1 MKCGRD
7 PLTDAT
13 VDFVF
18 VGGRSNRRTQSART
32 TTAVAVVAAV
42 VMIFAGAA
50 FADAAPGTDFRVSN
64 AGVDGDTQP
73 GAFNPDVAYNSTDNQ
88 YLEVW
93 YGDGDN
99 TFDYE
104 IYGQR
109 IDANGNEIGSD
120 FLISNADPPGNL
132 TRIALDPAV
141 AYNKTNNEYL
151 VIWYA
156 DELPTD
162 NEYEVWGQRLSATG
176 AELGSDFRIS
186 NMGDD
191 NSTSRTALRDPEVTY
206 NATTNQYLAVWA
218 GNNLPAFGK
227 YEIWGQK
234 ITNTGAE
241 VQGTPES
248 GGQCTDTVDSDGDG
262 LINDGCPAVGAPETA
277 CVSNILDND
286 GDGAG
291 NDGCPTN
298 TDFRI
303 SNTGSDADPSRTT
316 DNPVVATNTSNG
328 QYMVAWYGNPSSA
341 AGENEIY
348 GQVLSQTGAEVG
360 TDFRISNVGPDG
372 NGLYEPGVDPPA
384 IAYDSDDNQFLVTWY
399 GNDPPLSHEEY
410 EIFGQRL
417 TAAGAEVG
425 TDFRISNVGTDGDTA
440 RNTFAP
446 AVTYDE
452 TDKQYLVAW
461 YGDIGAEIEVCGQKL
476 AGDSGNEVGGDFR
489 LSNMGPDQ
497 DAAYAGFFPALT
509 WNSTANEYL
518 ATWYGDNTTDD
529 EFEVY
534 ARRIGTATAAEPCSS
549 GIIRDPPQITAVGHS
564 SRHLT
569 ATWSLASGISSYA
582 IEVAT
587 SPAVRSDGFFE
598 DATTVL
604 SDETLAPDSR
614 SYTSAAQLPPGTY
627 YVHVAAYNAS
637 TPACGDPTSPACP
650 LEFSDPV
657 AVTIPPDPSGGTT
670 PPPSGGGNAKV
681 VTLKVGGSS
690 SQKALRKKAI
700 IVTATCDQACT
711 LTASGSLSIPGASK
725 TYRLRSVK
733 RSLAAGKR
741 VTLKL
746 KLSSKVIK
754 TAKRALR
761 KHKRIRA
768 TIRLTAKNS
777 AGTKTSRKSIRIT
790 G

>member
-1 MKCGRD
+1 
-7 PLTDAT
+7 
-13 VDFVF
+13 VDLVL
-18 VGGRSNRRTQSART
+18 VGGRSKRRTQSART

-42 VMIFAGAA
+42 LAIFTGAA
-50 FADAAPGTDFRVSN
+50 LADVAPGTDFRVSN

-93 YGDGDN
+93 YGDGDS

-109 IDANGNEIGSD
+109 VDANGNEIGSD

-141 AYNKTNNEYL
+141 AYNSTNNEYL

-156 DELPTD
+156 DEMPTD
-162 NEYEVWGQRLSATG
+162 NEYEVWGQRLSASG

-186 NMGDD
+186 NMGPD
-191 NSTSRTALRDPEVTY
+191 NSTTRTPLRDPEVAY
-206 NATTNQYLAVWA
+206 DATSNEYLAVWA
-218 GNNLPAFGK
+218 GNNMGAVNK
-227 YEIWGQK
+227 YEIWGQR
-234 ITNTGAE
+234 ITAAGAE
-241 VQGTPES
+241 VQGTAETS
-248 GGQCTDTVDSDGDG
+248 CADAVDSDGDG
-262 LINDGCPAVGAPETA
+262 LINDGCPVVNGTAETQVGNQCINA
-277 CVSNILDND
+277 LDDDSD
-286 GDGAG
+286 GTV
-291 NDGCPTN
+291 NDGCAVN
-298 TDFRI
+298 SDFRI
-303 SNTGSDADPSRTT
+303 SNTGGDTDPSRGA

-328 QYMVAWYGNPSSA
+328 EYMVAWYGNPSSA

-348 GQVLSQTGAEVG
+348 GQVLSQAGAEVG
-360 TDFRISNVGPDG
+360 GDFRISNVGPEG

-384 IAYDSDDNQFLVTWY
+384 IAYDSADNQFLVTWY
-399 GNDPPLSHEEY
+399 GNDPPLQKDEY

-417 TAAGAEVG
+417 TAAGAEVNG
-425 TDFRISNVGTDGDTA
+425 DFRISNVGTDGDTA

-446 AVTYDE
+446 AVTYNAADN
-452 TDKQYLVAW
+452 QYLVAW

-476 AGDSGNEVGGDFR
+476 AGASGSEVGGDVR
-489 LSNMGPDQ
+489 LSHMGPDN
-497 DAAYAGFFPALT
+497 DAAYAGFFPALA
-509 WNSTANEYL
+509 WNSAAHEFL
-518 ATWYGDNTTDD
+518 ATWYGDDTTDN

-534 ARRIGTATAAEPCSS
+534 ARRVGTAEPCSS
-549 GIIRDPPQITAVGHS
+549 GVIREPPQITALGHS

-569 ATWSLASGISSYA
+569 ASWSLSSGIASYA
-582 IEVAT
+582 IEAAT
-587 SPAVRSDGFFE
+587 SPAVRSDGFFA

-614 SYTSAAQLPPGTY
+614 SYTSGAQLPPGTY
-627 YVHVAAYNAS
+627 YVHIAAYNS
-637 TPACGDPTSPACP
+637 SSPNCVDPTHPACV

-657 AVTIPPDPSGGTT
+657 AVTIPPDPPSGGTN
-670 PPPSGGGNAKV
+670 PPPGGGSSKV
-681 VTLKVGGSS
+681 PTLKVGGQS

-711 LTASGSLSIPGASK
+711 LTASGRLSIPGVSK
-725 TYRLRSVK
+725 SYRLRSIK
-733 RSLAAGKR
+733 RSLTAGKK

-746 KLSSKVIK
+746 KLSKKVIQ

-768 TIRLTAKNS
+768 TVRLTAKNS
-777 AGTKTSRKSIRIT
+777 AGTKASRKVIRIT